1 MDNAK
6 DISYSVGDI
15 KYIKINVPIGDY
27 SVTGHFGSLSTIEPA
42 ISIWLDA
49 AYKLKPT
56 GTISLAVDF
65 TIGDVEISG
74 RYTTD
79 PSDRDGLNLLKF
91 IHWLTAMFSTRTSVR
106 AIKTNR
112 PAEIHLEQENGTMQ
126 IVRDNKYKPGRTVR
140 TWHLASL
147 SWPSRLRLLVA
158 IYGCNWFYT
167 FQDMVGNLHSYQT
180 DENYIV
186 NELIRMSKSNPEQ
199 TDSHRQYMDQAN
211 AIDALANF
219 YQKKPLWASRL
230 QTYLLRHYARLTLPG
245 TANYVQK
252 AAMRLFEFI
261 DPKDGLAALA
271 DVIEEMT
278 NWQHQMS
285 LLKLRLEDKTIKPAT
300 KTIGQLEPLLS
311 DATNTVLNSII
322 GKSNKALNLEVRQ

>member
-1 MDNAK
+1 MEETK
-6 DISYSVGDI
+6 DKSYSVSDI
-15 KYIKINVPIGDY
+15 KHIKIGVPIGDY
-27 SVTGHFGSLSTIEPA
+27 SVTGHFGSLTKIEPA
-42 ISIWLDA
+42 ISIWIEA
-49 AYKLKPT
+49 ARKLKPT
-56 GTISLAVDF
+56 GSIALQVEF

-74 RYTTD
+74 RYVID
-79 PSDRDGLNLLKF
+79 LADRDELNLLKF
-91 IHWLTAMFSTRTSVR
+91 IHWLTAMFSTRIGVR

-112 PAEIHLEQENGTMQ
+112 PAEIHLEQDTGTMQ
-126 IVRDNKYKPGRTVR
+126 VVRDNKYKPGRTVR
-140 TWHLASL
+140 TWYLTSL
-147 SWPSRLRLLVA
+147 SWSSRLRLLVA

-186 NELIRMSKSNPEQ
+186 NELIRMSKSNPEPS
-199 TDSHRQYMDQAN
+199 DNRRQYMDQAN

-219 YQKKPLWASRL
+219 YQKKPIWASRL

-252 AAMRLFEFI
+252 AAIRLFEFI

-278 NWQHQMS
+278 SWQHQMS
-285 LLKLRLEDKTIKPAT
+285 ILKMRLEDKITKPAT
-300 KTIGQLEPLLS
+300 KTIGQLEPPLS
-311 DATNTVLNSII
+311 DATNTALDTIL
-322 GKSNKALNLEVRQ
+322 GKSSKEYNLEVRQ